1 MNIGSAAERSGMP
14 PKTIRY
20 YESVGL
26 IQPAERRC
34 NGYRDYS
41 DKDVATLRFVHR
53 ARGLGFTIEECRE
66 LLALYVDRDRASS
79 EVKKIALDRV
89 SIIDG
94 KIAELKGMRAALM
107 NLAHRCH
114 GDDRPDCP
122 ILEDLA
128 REIEASAGHEA
139 RK

>member
-1 MNIGSAAERSGMP
+1 MNIGAAAERSGMP

-26 IQPAERRC
+26 IQPAERRG

-66 LLALYVDRDRASS
+66 LLALYRDRERASG

-89 SIIDG
+89 ATIDR
-94 KIAELKGMRAALM
+94 KIAELQGMRSTLM
-107 NLAHRCH
+107 MLAHRCH

-128 REIEASAGHEA
+128 AVAVGR
-139 RK
+139 

>member
-1 MNIGSAAERSGMP
+1 MNIGAAAERSGMP

-26 IQPAERRC
+26 IQPAERRG

-66 LLALYVDRDRASS
+66 LLALYRDRERASG

-89 SIIDG
+89 ATIDG
-94 KIAELKGMRAALM
+94 KIAELQGMRSALLT
-107 NLAHRCH
+107 LAHRCH

-122 ILEDLA
+122 ILDDLA
-128 REIEASAGHEA
+128 SATGHLSHHHGD
-139 RK
+139 

>member
-1 MNIGSAAERSGMP
+1 MNIGAAAERSGMP

-26 IQPAERRC
+26 IQPAERRG

-66 LLALYVDRDRASS
+66 LLALYRDRERASG

-89 SIIDG
+89 ATIDG
-94 KIAELKGMRAALM
+94 KIAELQGMRSALLT
-107 NLAHRCH
+107 LAHRCH

-128 REIEASAGHEA
+128 GATGHETHHHGD
-139 RK
+139 

>member
-1 MNIGSAAERSGMP
+1 MNIGAAAERSGMP

-26 IQPAERRC
+26 IAPAERRG

-66 LLALYVDRDRASS
+66 LLALYRDRERASS
-79 EVKKIALDRV
+79 EVKRIALDRV
-89 SIIDG
+89 TTIDS
-94 KIAELKGMRAALM
+94 KIAELQGMRTALLT
-107 NLAHRCH
+107 LAHRCH

-128 REIEASAGHEA
+128 TAVGEPRHQHGD
-139 RK
+139 

>member
-1 MNIGSAAERSGMP
+1 MNIGAAAERSGMP

-26 IQPAERRC
+26 IAPAERRG

-66 LLALYVDRDRASS
+66 LLALYRDRGRASS
-79 EVKKIALDRV
+79 EVKRMALDRV
-89 SIIDG
+89 STIDS
-94 KIAELKGMRAALM
+94 KIGELQGMRAALLT
-107 NLAHRCH
+107 LAHRCH

-128 REIEASAGHEA
+128 SATEPA
-139 RK
+139 RHHGD

>member
-1 MNIGSAAERSGMP
+1 MNIGAAAERSGMP

-26 IQPAERRC
+26 IQPAERRG

-66 LLALYVDRDRASS
+66 LLALYRDRERASG

-89 SIIDG
+89 ATIDG
-94 KIAELKGMRAALM
+94 KIAELQGMRSALLT
-107 NLAHRCH
+107 LAHRCH

-128 REIEASAGHEA
+128 SATGHVSHHHSD
-139 RK
+139 

>member
-1 MNIGSAAERSGMP
+1 MNIGAAAERSGMP

-26 IQPAERRC
+26 IQPAERRG

-66 LLALYVDRDRASS
+66 LLALYRDRERASG

-89 SIIDG
+89 ATIDG
-94 KIAELKGMRAALM
+94 KIAGLQGMRSALLT
-107 NLAHRCH
+107 LAHRCH

-128 REIEASAGHEA
+128 SATGHLSHQHGD
-139 RK
+139 

>member
-1 MNIGSAAERSGMP
+1 MNIGAAAERSGMP

-26 IQPAERRC
+26 IQPAERRG

-66 LLALYVDRDRASS
+66 LLALYRDRERASG

-89 SIIDG
+89 ATIDG
-94 KIAELKGMRAALM
+94 KIAELQGMRSALLT
-107 NLAHRCH
+107 LAHRCH

-128 REIEASAGHEA
+128 SATGHLSHHHGD
-139 RK
+139 

>member
-1 MNIGSAAERSGMP
+1 MNIGAAAERSGMP

-26 IQPAERRC
+26 IQPAERRG

-66 LLALYVDRDRASS
+66 LLALYRDRERASS
-79 EVKKIALDRV
+79 EVKRIALDRV
-89 SIIDG
+89 ATIDV
-94 KIAELKGMRAALM
+94 KIAELQGMRSALM
-107 NLAHRCH
+107 MLAHRCH

-128 REIEASAGHEA
+128 SATAEAARGHD
-139 RK
+139 

>member
-1 MNIGSAAERSGMP
+1 MNIGAAAERSGMP

-26 IQPAERRC
+26 IAPAERRG

-66 LLALYVDRDRASS
+66 LLALYRDRARASS
-79 EVKKIALDRV
+79 EVKRIALDRV
-89 SIIDG
+89 STIDS
-94 KIAELKGMRAALM
+94 KIAELQGMRQALM
-107 NLAHRCH
+107 TLAHRCH

-128 REIEASAGHEA
+128 NAAGSAHHQHSD
-139 RK
+139 

>member
-1 MNIGSAAERSGMP
+1 MNIGAAAERSGMP

-26 IQPAERRC
+26 IAPAERRG

-66 LLALYVDRDRASS
+66 LLALYRDRERASS
-79 EVKKIALDRV
+79 EVKRMALDRV
-89 SIIDG
+89 TTIDA
-94 KIAELKGMRAALM
+94 KIAELQGMRAALM
-107 NLAHRCH
+107 TLAHRCH

-122 ILEDLA
+122 ILDDL
-128 REIEASAGHEA
+128 GG

>member
-1 MNIGSAAERSGMP
+1 MNIGAAAERSGMP

-26 IQPAERRC
+26 IAPAERRG

-66 LLALYVDRDRASS
+66 LLALYRDRDRASS
-79 EVKKIALDRV
+79 EVKKMALDRV
-89 SIIDG
+89 TTIDS
-94 KIAELKGMRAALM
+94 KIAELQGMRTALLT
-107 NLAHRCH
+107 LAHRCH

-128 REIEASAGHEA
+128 TAVGATHHQHGD
-139 RK
+139 

>member
-1 MNIGSAAERSGMP
+1 MNIGAAAERSGMP

-26 IQPAERRC
+26 IAPAERRG

-53 ARGLGFTIEECRE
+53 ARSLGFTIEECRE
-66 LLALYVDRDRASS
+66 LLALYRDRDRASG

-89 SIIDG
+89 ATIDG
-94 KIAELKGMRAALM
+94 KITELQGMRSALM
-107 NLAHRCH
+107 TLAHRCH

-128 REIEASAGHEA
+128 AATGAAAHHHND
-139 RK
+139 

>member
-1 MNIGSAAERSGMP
+1 MNIGAAAERSGMP

-26 IQPAERRC
+26 IAPAERRG

-66 LLALYVDRDRASS
+66 LLALYRDRERASS
-79 EVKKIALDRV
+79 DVKRIALDRV
-89 SIIDG
+89 TTIDA
-94 KIAELKGMRAALM
+94 KIAELQGMRAALLT
-107 NLAHRCH
+107 LAHRCH

-128 REIEASAGHEA
+128 TAVGDA
-139 RK
+139 

>member
-1 MNIGSAAERSGMP
+1 MNIGAAAERSGMP

-26 IQPAERRC
+26 IQPAERRG

-66 LLALYVDRDRASS
+66 LLALYRDRERASG

-89 SIIDG
+89 ATIDG
-94 KIAELKGMRAALM
+94 KIAELQGMRSALLT
-107 NLAHRCH
+107 LAHRCH

-128 REIEASAGHEA
+128 GATGHA
-139 RK
+139 AHHHVTD